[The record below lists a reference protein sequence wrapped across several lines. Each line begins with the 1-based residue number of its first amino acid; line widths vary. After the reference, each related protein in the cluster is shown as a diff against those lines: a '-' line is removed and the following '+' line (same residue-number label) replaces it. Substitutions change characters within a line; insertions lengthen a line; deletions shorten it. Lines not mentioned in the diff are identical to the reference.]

1 MSKKVKISFA
11 IGLQLA
17 VIVSIGS
24 FVGWPYM
31 NYVLI
36 TAGVF
41 FGFAMLFF
49 IIDNTKD

>member
-1 MSKKVKISFA
+1 MTKKVKISSA
-11 IGLQLA
+11 VGLQLA
-17 VIVSIGS
+17 VIASIGS

-36 TAGVF
+36 TAVVF
-41 FGFAMLFF
+41 FGLAIIFF